1 MTDDTHPTDTTVD
14 HGSDRASGEVRSGA
28 AGSKTDPPA
37 RGDLDEQAVEAG
49 RDRLDQ
55 AGAGH

>member
-1 MTDDTHPTDTTVD
+1 MSTDHESGDGIQDTEGGD
-14 HGSDRASGEVRSGA
+14 SGEDVGEGMTNHPRGN
-28 AGSKTDPPA
+28 
-37 RGDLDEQAVEAG
+37 GDLDEQALEAG